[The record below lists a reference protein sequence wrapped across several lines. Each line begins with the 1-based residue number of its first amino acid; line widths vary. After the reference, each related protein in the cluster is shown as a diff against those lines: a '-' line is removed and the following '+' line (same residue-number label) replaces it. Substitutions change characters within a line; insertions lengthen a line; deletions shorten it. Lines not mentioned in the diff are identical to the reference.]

1 MRAAVV
7 DRYGEPEVVSIRE
20 VPDPVAGT
28 GEVLVRVRA
37 AGINSADR
45 LQVMGFYPAPP
56 GSPADIPGLEL
67 AGEVAALGP
76 GATAFSVGDRV
87 MAVVGGG
94 GMAELAVVHERHLLP
109 VPASLSWE
117 QAGGFAETF
126 TTAHDAL
133 FSQVGLAMGE
143 RVCIH
148 GAAGGVGTAAVQLA
162 AAAGAVVTATV
173 RNPEHHDAVAALGA
187 HRVIRPDDFVEA
199 GPYDVILELVGA
211 PNWPGNIQ
219 ALATWGRIMI
229 IGVGAGPKVEL
240 SMIDLMQK
248 RGTIRASTLR
258 TRPLEEKA
266 NAAQAMIRHVLPL
279 VESGTLTVPVEATF
293 PMAEAEAAFARFAQ
307 GAKLGKL
314 VLVSA

>member
-1 MRAAVV
+1 VRAVT
-7 DRYGEPEVVSIRE
+7 IRDQGIHWDE
-20 VPDPVAGT
+20 HPDPEPGF

-45 LQVMGFYPAPP
+45 LQVLGFYPAPP

-67 AGEVAALGP
+67 AGEVVALGP
-76 GATAFSVGDRV
+76 GATAFAVGDRV

-109 VPASLSWE
+109 VPEALTWE

-133 FSQVGLAMGE
+133 FTQVGLAMGE
-143 RVCIH
+143 RVCVH

-162 AAAGAVVTATV
+162 AATGARVTATV
-173 RNPEHHDAVAALGA
+173 RNPDHRDAVAGLGA
-187 HRVIRPDDFVEA
+187 HAVVDPADFVDH

-211 PNWPGNIQ
+211 PNWPGNVQ
-219 ALATWGRIMI
+219 AMATWGRIMI
-229 IGVGAGPKVEL
+229 IGVGAGPKTEL
-240 SMIDLMQK
+240 SMVDLMQK

-258 TRPLEEKA
+258 ARPLEEKA
-266 NAAQAMIRHVLPL
+266 AAAQAMIRHVLPL
-279 VESGTLTVPVEATF
+279 VDAGRLTVPVEATF
-293 PMAEAEAAFARFAQ
+293 PMAEADAAFDRFAA
-307 GAKLGKL
+307 GAKLGKI
-314 VLVSA
+314 VLVA

>member
-1 MRAAVV
+1 MHAVT
-7 DRYGEPEVVSIRE
+7 IRDKAIHWTQH
-20 VPDPVAGT
+20 PDPVPGT

-67 AGEVAALGP
+67 AGEVVGLGP
-76 GATAFSVGDRV
+76 GATAFAEGDRV

-109 VPASLSWE
+109 VPESLSWE

-162 AAAGAVVTATV
+162 AAAGARVTATV
-173 RNPEHHDAVAALGA
+173 RNPDHHDAVAGLGA
-187 HRVIRPDDFVEA
+187 HRVVLPEDFVDA

-211 PNWPGNIQ
+211 PNWPGNVQ

-240 SMIDLMQK
+240 SMVDLMQK

-258 TRPLEEKA
+258 ARPLEEKA
-266 NAAQAMIRHVLPL
+266 DAAQAMIRHVLPQ
-279 VESGTLTVPVEATF
+279 VDDGRITVPVEATF
-293 PMAEAEAAFARFAQ
+293 PMAEAEAAFDRFAE
-307 GAKLGKL
+307 GAKLGKI
-314 VLVSA
+314 VLLAG

>member
-1 MRAAVV
+1 MRAVT
-7 DRYGEPEVVSIRE
+7 IRDQAIHWDE
-20 VPDPVAGT
+20 HPDPVPGT

-45 LQVMGFYPAPP
+45 LQVLGFYPAPP

-67 AGEVAALGP
+67 AGEVVGLGP
-76 GATAFSVGDRV
+76 GATAFAEGDRV

-94 GMAELAVVHERHLLP
+94 GMAETAVVHERHLLP
-109 VPASLSWE
+109 VPDALTWE

-133 FSQVGLAMGE
+133 FSQVGLSMGE

-162 AAAGAVVTATV
+162 AAAGAQVTATV
-173 RNPEHHDAVAALGA
+173 RNPDHHAAVAELGA
-187 HRVIRPDDFVEA
+187 HRVVSPEDFVDA
-199 GPYDVILELVGA
+199 GPFDVILELVGA
-211 PNWPGNIQ
+211 PNWPGNIA
-219 ALATWGRIMI
+219 ALATWGRVMV

-240 SMIDLMQK
+240 SLVDLMQK

-258 TRPLEEKA
+258 ARPLEEKA

-279 VESGTLTVPVEATF
+279 VDAGRLTVPVEATF
-293 PMAEAEAAFARFAQ
+293 PMAEADAAFDRFSE

-314 VLVSA
+314 VLVAG

>member
-1 MRAAVV
+1 MRAVTIRDKAVHW
-7 DRYGEPEVVSIRE
+7 DEQ
-20 VPDPVAGT
+20 PDPVPGT

-67 AGEVAALGP
+67 AGEVVGLGP
-76 GATAFSVGDRV
+76 GATAFAEGDRV

-109 VPASLSWE
+109 VPEALSWE

-133 FSQVGLAMGE
+133 FSQVGLSMGE

-148 GAAGGVGTAAVQLA
+148 GAAGGVGTSAVQLA
-162 AAAGAVVTATV
+162 AAAGAQVTATV
-173 RNPEHHDAVAALGA
+173 RNAAHHEAVAELGA
-187 HRVIRPDDFVEA
+187 QRVVKPEDFVEA

-229 IGVGAGPKVEL
+229 IGVGAGPKTEL
-240 SMIDLMQK
+240 SMVDLMQK

-258 TRPLEEKA
+258 SRPLEEKA
-266 NAAQAMIRHVLPL
+266 DAAQAMIRHVLPL
-279 VESGTLTVPVEATF
+279 VDAGRISVPVEATF
-293 PMAEAEAAFARFAQ
+293 PMDQVEAAFDRFSE
-307 GAKLGKL
+307 GAKLGKI
-314 VLVSA
+314 VLVAA

>member
-1 MRAAVV
+1 VRAVT
-7 DRYGEPEVVSIRE
+7 IRDQALHWDE
-20 VPDPVAGT
+20 HPDPEPGS

-45 LQVMGFYPAPP
+45 LQVLGFYPAPP

-67 AGEVAALGP
+67 AGEVVALGP
-76 GATAFSVGDRV
+76 GATAFAPGDRV

-109 VPASLSWE
+109 VPDTLSWE

-133 FSQVGLAMGE
+133 FTQVGLAMGE

-162 AAAGAVVTATV
+162 AAAGARVTATV
-173 RNPEHHDAVAALGA
+173 RNPDHHAAVVGLGA
-187 HRVIRPDDFVEA
+187 GRVVDPGEFVEH
-199 GPYDVILELVGA
+199 GPYDVVLELVGA
-211 PNWPGNIQ
+211 PNWPGNVQ

-229 IGVGAGPKVEL
+229 VGVGAGPEIEL
-240 SMIDLMQK
+240 SMVDLMQK

-258 TRPLEEKA
+258 ARPLEEKGA
-266 NAAQAMIRHVLPL
+266 AAQAMIRHVLPL
-279 VESGTLTVPVEATF
+279 AAAGRLTVPVEATF
-293 PMAEAEAAFARFAQ
+293 PMASADEAFDRFAA
-307 GAKLGKL
+307 GGKLGKI
-314 VLVSA
+314 VLVA

>member
-1 MRAAVV
+1 MRAVT
-7 DRYGEPEVVSIRE
+7 IRDKAIHWDE
-20 VPDPVAGT
+20 HPDPEPGA

-67 AGEVAALGP
+67 AGEVVGLGP
-76 GATAFSVGDRV
+76 GATAFAEGDRV

-109 VPASLSWE
+109 VPESLSWA

-133 FSQVGLAMGE
+133 FSQVGLSMGE

-148 GAAGGVGTAAVQLA
+148 GAAGGVGTSAVQLA
-162 AAAGAVVTATV
+162 AATGARVTATV
-173 RNPEHHDAVAALGA
+173 RNPDHHAAVADLGA
-187 HRVIRPDDFVEA
+187 DVVVDPADFVDA

-211 PNWPGNIQ
+211 PNWPGNIT

-229 IGVGAGPKVEL
+229 IGVGAGPKTEL
-240 SMIDLMQK
+240 SMVDLMQK

-258 TRPLEEKA
+258 ARPLEEKA
-266 NAAQAMIRHVLPL
+266 DAAQAMIRHVVPL
-279 VESGTLTVPVEATF
+279 VDAGRLTVPVEATF
-293 PMAEAEAAFARFAQ
+293 PMSDADAAFDRFAA
-307 GAKLGKL
+307 GAKLGKI
-314 VLVSA
+314 VLEAG

>member
-1 MRAAVV
+1 MHAVT
-7 DRYGEPEVVSIRE
+7 IRDKAIHWAE
-20 VPDPVAGT
+20 HPDPVPGT

-67 AGEVAALGP
+67 AGEVVGLGS
-76 GATAFSVGDRV
+76 GATAFAEGDRV

-109 VPASLSWE
+109 VPDSLSWE

-162 AAAGAVVTATV
+162 AAAGARVTATV
-173 RNPEHHDAVAALGA
+173 RNLDHHDAVAGLGA
-187 HRVIRPDDFVEA
+187 HRVVRPEDFVDA

-211 PNWPGNIQ
+211 PNWPGNVQ

-240 SMIDLMQK
+240 SMVDLMQK

-258 TRPLEEKA
+258 ARPLEEKA
-266 NAAQAMIRHVLPL
+266 DAAQAMIRHVLPQ
-279 VESGTLTVPVEATF
+279 VDDGRITVPVEATF
-293 PMAEAEAAFARFAQ
+293 PMAEAEAAFDRFAE
-307 GAKLGKL
+307 GAKLGKI
-314 VLVSA
+314 VLLAG

>member
-1 MRAAVV
+1 VRAVTIRDGAVHW
-7 DRYGEPEVVSIRE
+7 DER
-20 VPDPVAGT
+20 PDPTPGV

-37 AGINSADR
+37 AGINAADR

-56 GSPADIPGLEL
+56 GSPPDIPGLEL
-67 AGEVAALGP
+67 AGEVVEV
-76 GATAFSVGDRV
+76 GAGVTAWSPGDRV

-109 VPASLSWE
+109 VPDALSWE
-117 QAGGFAETF
+117 EAGGFAETF

-133 FSQVGLAMGE
+133 FTQVGLSMGE

-162 AAAGAVVTATV
+162 AATGARVTATV
-173 RNPEHHDAVAALGA
+173 RNADHHDAVRALGA
-187 HRVIRPDDFVEA
+187 HEVIDPAGFVDA

-219 ALATWGRIMI
+219 ALATWGRIMV
-229 IGVGAGPKVEL
+229 IGVGAGPKTEISLV
-240 SMIDLMQK
+240 DLMQK

-258 TRPLEEKA
+258 ARPLEEKGA
-266 NAAQAMIRHVLPL
+266 AAQAMIRHVLPL
-279 VESGTLTVPVEATF
+279 VAAGRLTVPVEATV
-293 PMAEAEAAFARFAQ
+293 PMAEADVAFDRFAA
-307 GAKLGKL
+307 GGKLGKI
-314 VLVSA
+314 VLVA

>member
-1 MRAAVV
+1 MHAVTV
-7 DRYGEPEVVSIRE
+7 RDQAVAWAEH
-20 VPDPVAGT
+20 PDPVPGT
-28 GEVLVRVRA
+28 GEVLIRVRA

-45 LQVMGFYPAPP
+45 LQVLGFYPAPP
-56 GSPADIPGLEL
+56 GSPPDIPGLEL
-67 AGEVAALGP
+67 AGEVVGLGP
-76 GATAFSVGDRV
+76 DVTGFAEGDRV

-109 VPASLSWE
+109 VPESLSWE

-133 FSQVGLAMGE
+133 FTQVGLSMGE

-162 AAAGAVVTATV
+162 AATGARVTATV
-173 RNPEHHDAVAALGA
+173 RNPDHHAAVRGLGA
-187 HRVIRPDDFVEA
+187 HEVVVPEEFVDA

-211 PNWPGNIQ
+211 PNWPGNLQ

-229 IGVGAGPKVEL
+229 IGVGAGPKTEL
-240 SMIDLMQK
+240 SMVDLMQK

-258 TRPLEEKA
+258 ARPLEEKA

-279 VESGTLTVPVEATF
+279 VEAGRITVPVEASY
-293 PMAEAEAAFARFAQ
+293 PMAEADAAFDRFAA
-307 GAKLGKL
+307 GAKLGKI
-314 VLVSA
+314 VLVAG

>member
-1 MRAAVV
+1 MRAVT
-7 DRYGEPEVVSIRE
+7 IRNKAIHWAE
-20 VPDPVAGT
+20 APDPVPGA

-37 AGINSADR
+37 AGINAADR

-67 AGEVAALGP
+67 AGEVVGLGP
-76 GATAFSVGDRV
+76 GATAFAEGDRV

-109 VPASLSWE
+109 VPETLSWE

-133 FSQVGLAMGE
+133 FSQVGLSMGE

-162 AAAGAVVTATV
+162 AAAGAQVTATV
-173 RNPEHHDAVAALGA
+173 RNREHHDTVASLGA
-187 HRVIRPDDFVEA
+187 HRVVVPEDFVDA

-211 PNWPGNIQ
+211 PNWPGNIT
-219 ALATWGRIMI
+219 ALATWGRIMV
-229 IGVGAGPKVEL
+229 IGVGAGPKTEL
-240 SMIDLMQK
+240 SLVDLMQK

-258 TRPLEEKA
+258 SRPLEEKA
-266 NAAQAMIRHVLPL
+266 DAAQAMIRHVLPH

-293 PMAEAEAAFARFAQ
+293 PIAQAEAAFDRFAE
-307 GAKLGKL
+307 GGKLGKI
-314 VLVSA
+314 VLVAA

>member
-1 MRAAVV
+1 MRAVT
-7 DRYGEPEVVSIRE
+7 IRDQALRWDE
-20 VPDPVAGT
+20 HPDPEPGV

-45 LQVMGFYPAPP
+45 LQVLGFYPAPP

-67 AGEVAALGP
+67 AGEVVGTGP
-76 GATAFSVGDRV
+76 GVTAFAAGDRV

-109 VPASLSWE
+109 VPEALGWE

-133 FSQVGLAMGE
+133 FTQVGLSMGE

-162 AAAGAVVTATV
+162 AAAGARVTATV
-173 RNPEHHDAVAALGA
+173 RNPDHHEAVRALGA
-187 HRVIRPDDFVEA
+187 HEAVAPEAFVDA

-211 PNWPGNIQ
+211 PNWPGNIS

-229 IGVGAGPKVEL
+229 IGVGAGPKTEL
-240 SMIDLMQK
+240 SMVDLMQK

-258 TRPLEEKA
+258 ARPLEEKA
-266 NAAQAMIRHVLPL
+266 SAAQAMIRHVVPL
-279 VESGTLTVPVEATF
+279 VEAGALTVPVEATF
-293 PMAEAEAAFARFAQ
+293 PMAEVEAAFDRFSA
-307 GAKLGKL
+307 GGKLGKI
-314 VLVSA
+314 VLVA